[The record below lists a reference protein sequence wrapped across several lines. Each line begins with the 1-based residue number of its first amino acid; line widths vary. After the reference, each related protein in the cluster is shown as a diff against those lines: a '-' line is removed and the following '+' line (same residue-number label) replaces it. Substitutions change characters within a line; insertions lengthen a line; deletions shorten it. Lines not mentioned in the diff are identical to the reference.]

1 MKLLLKIIFELDF
14 KDKLNIFLSLLLIF
28 ISACLEMFSL
38 AILLPYTNFLVFG
51 NFDNSKFDYLQKFIE
66 YILNNNLS
74 LLNFTVIIF
83 LTFLIKNIFFGFAIH
98 KVIKSVFNIQQNIA
112 QKLFLNY
119 TNKSLSF
126 YKNSNTAHI
135 LRNLTLDLTN
145 FTNGIS
151 SFLGL
156 ITEIMF
162 IITICLLLFIANFQV
177 TLFLIILFSSCS
189 YLFYYFTNKTLKKIG
204 KERVVFD
211 AKKIKNINQTFNGI
225 FDIRINGNLKPF
237 VNSFKKIVEKLKYLL
252 GSYQFFLQTPKIYIE
267 IITVSSF
274 LILIIIY
281 SLIDSN
287 NQVIDFLPLIGLYA
301 ASAFK
306 LMPSFNRTLVQ
317 FQNLNFSLEVFRNYY
332 KFLKSYKNIREINQ
346 NSKKLESFKN
356 LKIKNLNFN
365 YKNKLIF
372 KNLNFEFK
380 KGYLYGISGNSGAG
394 KSTLINL
401 ILGLYLPNKGKII
414 FNNKFDLTKFAN
426 KWQQKLSYVPQ
437 KPFFFDETIFK
448 NITFS
453 DIKTKDEIKRVYK
466 CLHLV
471 NLDKKIKYQ
480 KNRLNTII
488 GESGG
493 KFSGGELQR
502 LSIARALYKNSEIL
516 ILDEATNS
524 LDRKNQKLIMNN
536 LKEIAK
542 SKLVILVSHEKEIL
556 KLCDK
561 ILDL

>member
-1 MKLLLKIIFELDF
+1 
-14 KDKLNIFLSLLLIF
+14 
-28 ISACLEMFSL
+28 MFSL

-83 LTFLIKNIFFGFAIH
+83 LTFLIKNIFFGFSIH
-98 KVIKSVFNIQQNIA
+98 KVIRSVFNIQQNIA

-126 YKNSNTAHI
+126 YKNSNSADI

-211 AKKIKNINQTFNGI
+211 AKKIKHINQTFNGI

-237 VNSFKKIVEKLKYLL
+237 IYSFKKIVEKLKYLL
-252 GSYQFFLQTPKIYIE
+252 GSYQFFLQIPKIYIE

-332 KFLKSYKNIREINQ
+332 KFLKSYKDIREINQ

-356 LKIKNLNFN
+356 LEIKNLNFN

-380 KGYLYGISGNSGAG
+380 KGCLYGISGNSGAG

-401 ILGLYLPNKGKII
+401 ILGLYLPNKGKIT
-414 FNNKFDLTKFAN
+414 FNNKFDLRKFAN

-466 CLHLV
+466 CLRFV
-471 NLDKKIKYQ
+471 NLDKKIKFQ

-536 LKEIAK
+536 LKKIAK